1 MPTIT
6 GVPVSGEVAVI
17 VVGDVVSKISGQPVL
32 IQSGLNVVGD
42 FTAQIQSGLHVVANV
57 EAEVQSGLY
66 VITPKTD
73 VSGQVVHIA
82 SGASVITDEIAYTSR
97 IDDSS
102 TANKTYVGKAIA
114 GSDEDGSVWQLKVID
129 ETTDV
134 AKFLF
139 AEGDKTFTKRWDKR
153 DEYNYE

>member
-42 FTAQIQSGLHVVANV
+42 FTAQIQSGLHVVGCV
-57 EAEVQSGLY
+57 EAEAQSGLH
-66 VITPKTD
+66 VIAKTD

-82 SGASVITDEIAYTSR
+82 SGASVMTDEIAYTSR

-153 DEYNYE
+153 DEYNYG